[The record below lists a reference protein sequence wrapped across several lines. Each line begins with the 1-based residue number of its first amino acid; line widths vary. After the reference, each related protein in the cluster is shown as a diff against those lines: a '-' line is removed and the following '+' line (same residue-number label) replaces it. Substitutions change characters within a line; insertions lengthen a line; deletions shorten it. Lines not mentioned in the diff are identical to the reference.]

1 MNSTYV
7 FLYTEDNSKTKP
19 LLDKGCYE
27 RGCRDFMLAKK
38 LTFRNYIAI
47 FFTVTLLM
55 PVVSS
60 FAQTLTPKE
69 WEAIQKSNNYLIGMG
84 MNTNIDEARQTALSD
99 LASKISTNVSSRFD
113 YELINENKGMAVNSE
128 ARMKNVINS
137 YSNVALKDVAE
148 HVVKDKQGYVIY
160 RYMKKSDMRAMFK
173 RRIGLAKKWANEA
186 IEQEKEGKIG
196 DALQGFYWSLALLN
210 SCPDAD
216 LETIGYDEVSM
227 DQDLH
232 RRVKEILKGIT
243 IKAISV
249 EKEPDGQYLTLS
261 VFYNGK
267 PATNFNYK
275 YFDGK
280 QSSEVYTAKDGEGD
294 LLIPSS
300 ANLRRLKI
308 QAEYECRDEA
318 NIHPDVRSVMEFT
331 DPVAFKAAELTVD
344 TKNCEIIHKEN
355 FSVQELTAPVT
366 ACYETVSEQMVT
378 PFLQTINSIEQG
390 IANHKYQSLRD
401 LFTDEGWK
409 MFNGLI
415 HYGNANLLK
424 APVVQ
429 FLPDKDGGVICR
441 SFPMSF
447 SFKGNRRTFT
457 EDVVF
462 YLNSDAKVTEVA
474 FGLEKAAVDNIM
486 NRGQWSQ
493 DERQTMIH
501 FLETYK
507 TAYALKRL
515 DYISNIFSNEA
526 LIVTGWVVKGTGQTE
541 MSPSKPSH
549 IKYVRQT
556 KDQYINSLR
565 KCFASNEYVN
575 IHFADNNIRRSAT
588 RPTIY
593 GIQIKQDYFSSTYG
607 DTGYLFLL
615 IDFEKP
621 ELPVIHVRT
630 WQPDLDPN
638 VKDGRINITSFNL

>member
-1 MNSTYV
+1 MSVGIT
-7 FLYTEDNSKTKP
+7 S
-19 LLDKGCYE
+19 
-27 RGCRDFMLAKK
+27 
-38 LTFRNYIAI
+38 
-47 FFTVTLLM
+47 
-55 PVVSS
+55 
-60 FAQTLTPKE
+60 AQTLTPKE
-69 WEAIQKSNNYLIGMG
+69 WEEIQKSNNYLIGMG
-84 MNTNIDEARQTALSD
+84 VNANIEEARQTALSN
-99 LASKISTNVSSRFD
+99 LASKISTKVSSQFN
-113 YELINENKGMAVNSE
+113 YVLTNENKGQEVNSD

-137 YSNVALKDVAE
+137 YTNVTLKDVSE
-148 HVVKDKQGYVIY
+148 YVVEGKQEYTVF
-160 RYMKKSDMRAMFK
+160 RYMKVSDMRAMFK

-186 IEQEKEGKIG
+186 IEQEKEGKVG
-196 DALQGFYWSLALLN
+196 DALQGFYWALALLN

-331 DPVAFKAAELTVD
+331 NPVAFKAAELTVD
-344 TKNCEIIHKEN
+344 TKNCEIIRKEN
-355 FSVQELTAPVT
+355 FSVQELPAPVT
-366 ACYETVSEQMVT
+366 ACYETVSKQTVS

-474 FGLEKAAVDNIM
+474 FGLEKAAVNDIM

-507 TAYALKRL
+507 TAFALKRV
-515 DYISNIFSNEA
+515 DYIDGIFSHDA
-526 LIVTGWVVKGTGQTE
+526 LIITGSVIKGAGLRE
-541 MSPSKPSH
+541 MQPTYIPH
-549 IKYVRQT
+549 IKYTKQT
-556 KDQYINSLR
+556 KDQYISNLR
-565 KCFASNEYVN
+565 RCFANNEYVN
-575 IHFADNNIRRSAT
+575 IRFAENEITRSSGK
-588 RPTIY
+588 PSIY

-615 IDFEKP
+615 IDFLNP
-621 ELPVIHVRT
+621 EAPLIHVRT
-630 WQPDLDPN
+630 WQPDLDPEI
-638 VKDGRINITSFNL
+638 KDGRVAITSFTL